1 MENGASGSNGP
12 TNEPRPRVWPT
23 PYDEGLIYQ
32 YLSSPPSPQ
41 PSIPPSPA
49 SSIFSPPQP
58 LPLPL
63 PKPRPVPVIKCT
75 ICLEPIPAE
84 SPKRVPTPRC
94 THDCVVCTECL
105 ERHIVYSIQDRGV
118 TNVVCPTSFC
128 SMVLEYDEVYAAV
141 KDQSVLER
149 YENLLVR
156 RNLQKV
162 QNFVWCKNAKCSFGQ
177 IHEGGASC
185 PAVKCNECSEESC
198 FIHGVP
204 WHYGLTCSQYT
215 SKINKEQNETVRA
228 TQAYLVKNAKACPN
242 PKCGR
247 MIEKTSGC
255 DHMTCAMPVGCGHEF
270 CWCCLADYEPIYR
283 SGNHRHKRK
292 CRHYD
297 SRVKNA
303 LKSAIVWILRL

>member
-1 MENGASGSNGP
+1 MRVVRRPHYDPPRLAHTIMENGASGSNGP

-149 YENLLVR
+149 
-156 RNLQKV
+156 
-162 QNFVWCKNAKCSFGQ
+162 
-177 IHEGGASC
+177 
-185 PAVKCNECSEESC
+185 
-198 FIHGVP
+198 
-204 WHYGLTCSQYT
+204 
-215 SKINKEQNETVRA
+215 
-228 TQAYLVKNAKACPN
+228 
-242 PKCGR
+242 
-247 MIEKTSGC
+247 
-255 DHMTCAMPVGCGHEF
+255 
-270 CWCCLADYEPIYR
+270 
-283 SGNHRHKRK
+283 
-292 CRHYD
+292 
-297 SRVKNA
+297 
-303 LKSAIVWILRL
+303 